1 MADER
6 PPAMEFAP
14 PVITLLF
21 LVLVLMSSRL
31 PLSETSPVTDTSAAE
46 VRAPC

>member
-1 MADER
+1 MADQR
-6 PPAMEFAP
+6 SPALELAP
-14 PVITLLF
+14 PFITLLF

-31 PLSETSPVTDTSAAE
+31 PLSAASPVTDTSAIE